1 MRTLALLIPVLFGS
15 CVSPRASVSDAFS
28 PEDVSQITHVVE
40 QRTAFKKPIR
50 TIARESKDHAIVQTG
65 VCATAGDY
73 CVTIH
78 LTKRHREW
86 RMEERTIEEER
97 IIVTSA
103 DAHRLH

>member
-1 MRTLALLIPVLFGS
+1 MRTLAFLIPALFAS
-15 CVSPRASVSDAFS
+15 CVSPRASVSGAFS
-28 PEDVSQITHVVE
+28 PEDIRQITYLVE
-40 QRTAFKKPIR
+40 RRTAFKKPIR
-50 TIARESKDHAIVQTG
+50 TIARESGDRAIVQTG
-65 VCATAGDY
+65 GCATAGDY

-86 RMEERTIEEER
+86 RVEERTIEEER